1 MEFTIKMARLRGRT
15 LPLNYQYALSSWIYK
30 VIAEEDRP
38 YASWLHK
45 EGHAIGHKKFKL
57 FTFSRLIIHPYKI
70 KGDRILIMGDE
81 IALNV
86 RFLVHRSME
95 KFIRGL
101 FMQQRFTL
109 GDWKSQVKLQVQE
122 MTLQTGPLFTATM
135 RYESV
140 SPVCMAVN
148 GDKYASYLSPHTV
161 GYGEY
166 LFRNLCKKQ
175 MANSMDGATDNFN
188 SFSFKLLSKPLSR
201 LITMKPG
208 TSDAVQVRGYS
219 FNFEMTLPPALHQ
232 IGYYAG
238 FGEKNSTGFGCV
250 KAISQ
255 NSD

>member
-1 MEFTIKMARLRGRT
+1 MEFSIKMVRLEGRT

-30 VIAEEDRP
+30 VIANADRQ
-38 YASWLHK
+38 YATWLHQ
-45 EGHAIGHKKFKL
+45 EGHMLGSKKFKL
-57 FTFSRLIIHPYKI
+57 FTFSRLMIHPYKI
-70 KGDRILIMGDE
+70 EGDRILIMGEE
-81 IALNV
+81 ITLNV
-86 RFLVHRSME
+86 RFLVHKSME

-101 FMQQRFTL
+101 FMPQRFTL
-109 GDWKSQVKLQVQE
+109 GDWKSQVRLQVAE
-122 MTLQTGPLFTATM
+122 MTLQPGPLFMPTM
-135 RYESV
+135 RYRCV

-148 GDKYASYLSPHTV
+148 GDKYAAYLSPYTV

-175 MANSMDGATDNFN
+175 MVEGMAGAMDNFD

-208 TSDAVQVRGYS
+208 TSDAVKIRGYS
-219 FNFEMTLPPALHQ
+219 FNFEMTLPTVLHK

-250 KAISQ
+250 KALS
-255 NSD
+255 